1 MLFTRCPDCETTF
14 RITAEALRKA
24 DGQVRC
30 GRCACVFN
38 GYSELR
44 RRTRR
49 QAGAPA
55 EASPAPAR
63 ERVHGTAPRAP
74 VVAGAPAAGLGNA
87 EHARGGDAN
96 TAALAS
102 ASTLRE
108 ETTAAAD
115 GLAVSESVAGARPAP
130 PAPDPTA
137 DGANATTGA
146 EAGLRSAERRPSR
159 RRKNVRKPGRAS
171 PAAPGIATNDEKD
184 PVVGEFS
191 FAGVVAELE
200 A

>member
-1 MLFTRCPDCETTF
+1 MVHNERAHRDDQS
-14 RITAEALRKA
+14 RRGRWGSRSSTATALP
-24 DGQVRC
+24 
-30 GRCACVFN
+30 
-38 GYSELR
+38 S
-44 RRTRR
+44 
-49 QAGAPA
+49 
-55 EASPAPAR
+55 
-63 ERVHGTAPRAP
+63 
-74 VVAGAPAAGLGNA
+74 
-87 EHARGGDAN
+87 
-96 TAALAS
+96 AS
-102 ASTLRE
+102 ALRE
-108 ETTAAAD
+108 ETTAAAE

-200 A
+200 ASAAPEVAKTRT